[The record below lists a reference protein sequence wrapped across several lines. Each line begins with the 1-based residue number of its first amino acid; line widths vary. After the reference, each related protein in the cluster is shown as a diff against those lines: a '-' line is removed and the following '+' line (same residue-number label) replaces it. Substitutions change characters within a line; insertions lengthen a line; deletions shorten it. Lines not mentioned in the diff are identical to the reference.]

1 MKKLLLISVLGFSSI
16 SSNTFASQFCDMIER
31 ISYQT
36 MLSRQQGVPL
46 SKEMGIINEI
56 AKTESK
62 GSKAPQILKKI
73 VISAYEEPK
82 YDIKENQERE
92 AQEFSNDWTLAC
104 YKLEDNY
111 K

>member
-1 MKKLLLISVLGFSSI
+1 MKKLVLISVLGFSSI
-16 SSNTFASQFCDMIER
+16 SSNAIASQFCDMIER

-36 MLSRQQGVPL
+36 MLSRQQGAPL

-56 AKTESK
+56 ATESQ
-62 GSKAPQILKKI
+62 GSKATQILKKI

-82 YDIKENQERE
+82 YETKENQERE